1 VAGAAP
7 RNETARNWCLNPG
20 EGCYPWQVVHAPRL
34 SRSRVASLRFAPVL
48 ALSALGLGCSVT
60 PADYSSDA
68 DTGSTHGLITI
79 ERSQTENSSEA
90 PRAAAF
96 AGFVRTPPE
105 VDANAMMQVAGF
117 GLDLPAVGQCAEPN
131 RERDNSIPLS
141 PLGRVEFLDA
151 GDVVLRTANTSAA
164 LATRAFPAV
173 TDLIAGVVYTTRDRT
188 ADPLPAATN
197 YSLSTSGGVLQAV
210 NVNAS
215 APPLLSAV
223 TLSGAPLAELGT
235 VSVRAPLNF
244 DWARGAA
251 RDLVYVELATQDGS
265 STTRCTFR
273 DDAGAGSVPS
283 GAFVGTGAGQV
294 SLHRVHSETFTS
306 GGVDAGEV
314 RFDFE
319 QSANVDFTD

>member
-1 VAGAAP
+1 VVQAP
-7 RNETARNWCLNPG
+7 RQSCSRI
-20 EGCYPWQVVHAPRL
+20 AP
-34 SRSRVASLRFAPVL
+34 LRFAPAL

-105 VDANAMMQVAGF
+105 VDANAMMNLAGF
-117 GLDLPAVGQCAEPN
+117 GLDLPAIGQCGEPGKE
-131 RERDNSIPLS
+131 RESSVPLS
-141 PLGRVEFLDA
+141 PLSRVEFLDA
-151 GDVVLRTANTSAA
+151 GDVLLKTASTSAA

-188 ADPLPAATN
+188 ADPLPAATS
-197 YSLSTSGGVLQAV
+197 YSLSTSGGVLRAV
-210 NVNAS
+210 NVVANAP
-215 APPLLSAV
+215 ALLSGIMV
-223 TLSGAPLAELGT
+223 SSTPLAELGT
-235 VSVRAPLNF
+235 VSVHAPLTVA
-244 DWARGAA
+244 WTPGSA
-251 RDLVYVELATQDGS
+251 RDLVYVELTTQDGS
-265 STTRCTFR
+265 ATTRCTFR
-273 DDAGAGSVPS
+273 DDAGAGSVSS
-283 GAFVGTGAGQV
+283 GAFVGIGAGEL
-294 SLHRVHSETFTS
+294 SLHRVHSEAFTS

-319 QSANVDFTD
+319 QSANVEFSD